1 VEPETRYARSGDVSI
16 AYQVHGEG
24 PFDLAWVPG
33 SISNIELLRD
43 DPERAPFFA
52 RVASF
57 CRLILFDKRG
67 TGASDQVAGIADLET
82 RMDDVRAVMDAAGS
96 ERAAVVGVSE
106 GGPMSIL
113 FAATYPERTA
123 ALVVYGSMP
132 RFVWAPDFPLGQP
145 VEEYM
150 REAEEW
156 SREWGTFEGAA
167 ATLRSQNLDVTDEE
181 VSRRASRERLSAT
194 PGAVLALERMNAEI
208 DVRHVLPTIR
218 VPTLVLH
225 RVEDHLPIEVARWTA
240 SQIPGAR
247 LVELPGGP
255 HFPFLGDSEAL
266 VREIEA
272 FVTGVY
278 RGGGWEA
285 PELDRVL
292 ATILFTDIVG
302 STAKAVEL
310 GDRAWRELVEQH
322 HALVRGQLAR
332 FRGRELDTAG
342 DGFFASFDGPARAI
356 RCACAITEGVHE
368 LGIDVRAGLHTGEC
382 EAIEGKVGGIA
393 VHIGARVAA
402 EARPGEVLVSST
414 VKDLVAGS
422 GLQFEERGAAML
434 KGVPGEWRLFAVA
447 S

>member
-1 VEPETRYARSGDVSI
+1 MLRSSR
-16 AYQVHGEG
+16 
-24 PFDLAWVPG
+24 G
-33 SISNIELLRD
+33 SR
-43 DPERAPFFA
+43 
-52 RVASF
+52 SF

-113 FAATYPERTA
+113 FASTYPERTA

-145 VEEYM
+145 LEEYM
-150 REAEEW
+150 RDAEEW
-156 SREWGTFEGAA
+156 ARNWGTFDGAA

-181 VSRRASRERLSAT
+181 ISRRASRERLSAT

-225 RVEDHLPIEVARWTA
+225 RVEDDLPVEVARWTA

-247 LVELPGGP
+247 FVELPGGP
-255 HFPFLGDSEAL
+255 HFAFLGDSEAV

-278 RGGGWEA
+278 EGGGWDV
-285 PELDRVL
+285 PEPDRVL

-342 DGFFASFDGPARAI
+342 DGFFASFDGPARGI

-368 LGIDVRAGLHTGEC
+368 LGIEVRAGLHTGEC
-382 EAIEGKVGGIA
+382 ESIEGKVGGIA

-422 GLQFEERGAAML
+422 GLQFEERGAATL